1 MNTIIR
7 WARTAM
13 QRVVFASLAVL
24 VLVLNLAKGLIY
36 TLFFL
41 CFALAGD
48 TKEANSILDETI
60 RGYE

>member
-1 MNTIIR
+1 MKTITR
-7 WARTAM
+7 LAYAAVQRT
-13 QRVVFASLAVL
+13 VFASLAVL